1 MKLKQL
7 REKTKLNQTQT
18 AEKLGIPRVNYNKY
32 ENEEV
37 EPNIDLLKSFAD
49 YFDVSLDYLC
59 EHKTTNTLDTSSF
72 TDEKKECIKIIN
84 ELNDKSTTKL
94 LGYLTLLQEQQK
106 KD

>member
-7 REKTKLNQTQT
+7 RVNTKLNQTQT

-37 EPNIDLLKSFAD
+37 EPNIDMLKSFAD

-59 EHKTTNTLDTSSF
+59 EHKTTNILDTSSF
-72 TDEKKECIKIIN
+72 SDEKRECIKIITS
-84 ELNDKSTTKL
+84 LNDKSVTKL
-94 LGYLTLLQEQQK
+94 LGYLASLQEQ
-106 KD
+106 